1 MLRVDEG
8 DLDAAA
14 VDGAALVG
22 TYERLALD
30 ALGSQPAGDLEVAD
44 DFGLGRARDLERVV
58 DVVEMAVRDE
68 HEVAFVDLL
77 QLLRRHRV
85 AHHPWAVDDFLAL
98 RAANLPRA
106 ATNPGK
112 AATSIGRPSH
122 PSRDTHQ
129 PRTTY
134 SPPTPHPQPL

>member
-8 DLDAAA
+8 DLDAAD

-85 AHHPWAVDDFLAL
+85 AHHPWVDDDFLAL
-98 RAANLPRA
+98 GAANLPRA
-106 ATNPGK
+106 VTDPGE
-112 AATSIGRPSH
+112 ADISVERHSRPS
-122 PSRDTHQ
+122 R
-129 PRTTY
+129 
-134 SPPTPHPQPL
+134 